1 MSNETPT
8 EQTAVP
14 HPIGNT
20 PGRFRGDS
28 ITINSHSFV
37 IRNYTDTLHRGEIRV
52 ESGLLLIYNEDKVV
66 KKIRGPQSYK
76 VDLNAPNKFGAREDP
91 VSFVETYRK

>member
-37 IRNYTDTLHRGEIRV
+37 IEEKLE
-52 ESGLLLIYNEDKVV
+52 
-66 KKIRGPQSYK
+66 
-76 VDLNAPNKFGAREDP
+76 LNLGF
-91 VSFVETYRK
+91 Y